1 MSNPASDGT
10 LGFVRNLN
18 AVYPVGY
25 NNSFFIDYVL
35 AAGQGVILRSQAPF
49 TTWTTVYDAGFVQN
63 PDLQRV
69 EYYGSY
75 ANVFTTT
82 QPSTIQRL
90 GNNQVI
96 AGTFIDSNF
105 VANIPVKYYLYAGS
119 LLANTAVYVQG
130 STLTATEFKR

>member
-1 MSNPASDGT
+1 
-10 LGFVRNLN
+10 
-18 AVYPVGY
+18 
-25 NNSFFIDYVL
+25 
-35 AAGQGVILRSQAPF
+35 
-49 TTWTTVYDAGFVQN
+49 VYDAGFVQN

-69 EYYGSY
+69 EYYGSF